1 MTTNINNQVSVT
13 YTDAELRNLVEEYIT
28 QQKSEFTLKG
38 ACSYILYWALEDGK
52 VVDGKSLIEN
62 YELQVNDQERVK
74 TVLNAIIAD
83 CRILADGDK
92 FLIK

>member
-1 MTTNINNQVSVT
+1 MNNPIKIDYS
-13 YTDAELRNLVEEYIT
+13 DAELRNLVEEYIT

-92 FLIK
+92 FLRK

>member
-1 MTTNINNQVSVT
+1 MNNPIKIDYS
-13 YTDAELRNLVEEYIT
+13 DAELRNLVEEYIT

-83 CRILADGDK
+83 GRILADGDK
-92 FLIK
+92 FLRK